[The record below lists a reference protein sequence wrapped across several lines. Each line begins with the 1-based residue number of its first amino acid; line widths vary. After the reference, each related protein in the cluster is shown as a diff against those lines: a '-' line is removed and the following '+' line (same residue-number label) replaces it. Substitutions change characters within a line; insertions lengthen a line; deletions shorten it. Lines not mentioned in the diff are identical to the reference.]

1 MQPIISSPVNFEN
14 VIFYRE
20 KVENFL
26 EFHRKM
32 LGFSENSTVLGRFFT
47 TFPLAKRRRFR
58 YNRINTGT
66 RKGIRRMSEEFGP
79 TFITVTDEGGKE
91 LVLEFVDALEYNG
104 QMYQAFFPAE
114 TEGENEDDP
123 DNGLV
128 ILKVI
133 HEDGEDL
140 LSTLDSDE
148 ELEAV
153 YEQFME
159 QLFDDEEE

>member
-1 MQPIISSPVNFEN
+1 
-14 VIFYRE
+14 
-20 KVENFL
+20 
-26 EFHRKM
+26 
-32 LGFSENSTVLGRFFT
+32 
-47 TFPLAKRRRFR
+47 
-58 YNRINTGT
+58 
-66 RKGIRRMSEEFGP
+66 MSEDFGP
-79 TFITVTDEGGKE
+79 TFITVTDEDGKE

-114 TEGENEDDP
+114 TEGEDEDDP

-148 ELEAV
+148 ELDAV
-153 YEQFME
+153 YD
-159 QLFDDEEE
+159 LFTEALFSEEED

>member
-1 MQPIISSPVNFEN
+1 
-14 VIFYRE
+14 
-20 KVENFL
+20 
-26 EFHRKM
+26 
-32 LGFSENSTVLGRFFT
+32 
-47 TFPLAKRRRFR
+47 
-58 YNRINTGT
+58 
-66 RKGIRRMSEEFGP
+66 MSEDFGP
-79 TFITVTDEGGKE
+79 TFITVTDEDGKE

-104 QMYQAFFPAE
+104 QMYQAE
-114 TEGENEDDP
+114 DEDDP

-159 QLFDDEEE
+159 LLFDEDEE

>member
-1 MQPIISSPVNFEN
+1 M
-14 VIFYRE
+14 
-20 KVENFL
+20 
-26 EFHRKM
+26 
-32 LGFSENSTVLGRFFT
+32 FSN
-47 TFPLAKRRRFR
+47 
-58 YNRINTGT
+58 
-66 RKGIRRMSEEFGP
+66 
-79 TFITVTDEGGKE
+79 
-91 LVLEFVDALEYNG
+91 
-104 QMYQAFFPAE
+104 
-114 TEGENEDDP
+114 DP

-159 QLFDDEEE
+159 LLFDEDEE